1 MALKVLIV
9 DDEFPARQELRCI
22 LEDIGNIHIVGE
34 CSNGQ
39 QALDFI
45 RDNQMDVVFLDIEM
59 PLIDGLKVAQKILE
73 IENAPKF
80 VFSTGFSEF
89 AVRAFEL
96 NAADYILK
104 PYTQERLELTVAK
117 LTKGIKAEHQFNSE
131 AYGSRMAPSRL
142 SVWHNERLILLEPE
156 NEILFFKS
164 ANRKTLIYTLKDV
177 IETTLLLKT
186 LEERFENRGFIRVHK
201 SYIVNYTKVRELL
214 PWFNDTYILK
224 LKDYEGEDI
233 PISRHFLPNFKK
245 FMQI

>member
-22 LEDIGNIHIVGE
+22 LEEIGNIQVVGE
-34 CSNGQ
+34 CSNGK

-45 RDNQMDVVFLDIEM
+45 QDHQMDAVFLDIEM
-59 PLIDGLKVAQKILE
+59 PLIDGITVTQKIFE
-73 IENAPKF
+73 MGDPPKI

-96 NAADYILK
+96 NATDYVLK
-104 PYTQERLELTVAK
+104 PYTQERLELTVAR
-117 LTKGIKAEHQFNSE
+117 LTKGLKPEQQFSTEVYNN
-131 AYGSRMAPSRL
+131 RMAPARL
-142 SVWHNERLILLEPE
+142 AVWNEERLILLEPE
-156 NEILFFKS
+156 EEILFFKS
-164 ANRKTLIYTLKDV
+164 TNRKTIVYTQKDA
-177 IETTLLLKT
+177 IETHLLLKT
-186 LEERFENRGFIRVHK
+186 LEERFVNNGFIRVHK

-224 LKDYEGEDI
+224 LKGYEGEDI
-233 PISRHFLPNFKK
+233 PISRHFLPSFKK